1 MYDVKG
7 RSSFPKKS
15 LYLVT
20 DSSLCLGRS
29 LAWVVE
35 QAILGGVDIVQYR
48 EKSYNPQKHRQEL
61 VEIRDICSAYGRLFI
76 INDDLSLALELNA
89 DGAHIGQSDVNFLSA
104 RKILSSSKIL
114 GLSLE
119 SMDDLRSY
127 FAKIKSHNLETK
139 EKNFVDYFGVSPI
152 FPTSTKL
159 DTKKPWGLEGLQ
171 ELRNA
176 TDMPLVAIGGIHLE
190 NGASIVKAGAD
201 SLAVVSAICSAKD
214 PRLAATELK
223 QFLI

>member
-7 RSSFPKKS
+7 RRSFPKNS

-48 EKSYNPQKHRQEL
+48 EKNYNPIKHKQEL
-61 VEIRDICSAYGRLFI
+61 ALIQDICRNYGTLFI
-76 INDDLSLALELNA
+76 INDDLSLTLEINA
-89 DGAHIGQSDVNFLSA
+89 DGTHIGQSDLEFLSA
-104 RKILSSSKIL
+104 RKILSPSKIL

-119 SMDDLRSY
+119 SMDDLKTY
-127 FAKIKSHNLETK
+127 FARMSSHPLDFKDKNL
-139 EKNFVDYFGVSPI
+139 VDYFGVSPI

-171 ELRNA
+171 EIRQA

-190 NGASIVKAGAD
+190 NGASIIKAGAD

-223 QFLI
+223 QLLR